1 MEKLELEEYLCLFDL
16 DGTLI
21 ASDRK
26 ISQAVF
32 ETRTELSY
40 PQIPVE
46 LLIQRIG
53 LPASELFYDLG
64 LDKGSLQSAVDRF
77 RENLAQVEFSEQ
89 DVFLG
94 VREVLTR
101 LAESKCELMVATNK
115 PKHLAEIAL
124 NGTGISTFFSY
135 VSGGDNQPAKPDP
148 AILNACIVNSTRKKA
163 VMVGDRIDDI
173 KAALFAGAEPIGIA
187 QGVYSTLELTE
198 AGAKKVFR
206 DAGEFL
212 NALENGWSFGDL

>member
-26 ISQAVF
+26 IYQAVF

-40 PQIPVE
+40 PQIPIE

-64 LDKGSLQSAVDRF
+64 LEQDSLQNAVNRF
-77 RENLAQVEFSEQ
+77 REHLSQIEFSEQ

-124 NGTGISTFFSY
+124 SGTGISTFFSY

-148 AILNACIVNSTRKKA
+148 AILNSCIVNSERKKV
-163 VMVGDRIDDI
+163 VMIGDRIDDI
-173 KAALFAGAEPIGIA
+173 KAALSAGAEPIGIA

>member
-1 MEKLELEEYLCLFDL
+1 MTRLLLFDL

-26 ISQAVF
+26 IYQAVF

-40 PQIPVE
+40 PQIPIE

-64 LDKGSLQSAVDRF
+64 LEQDSLQNAVNRF
-77 RENLAQVEFSEQ
+77 REHLSQIEFSEQ

-124 NGTGISTFFSY
+124 SGTGISTFFSY

-148 AILNACIVNSTRKKA
+148 AILNSCIVNSERKKV
-163 VMVGDRIDDI
+163 VMIGDRIDDI
-173 KAALFAGAEPIGIA
+173 KAALSAGAEPIGIA